1 MSCRVFKSRKW
12 REERKKERGG
22 VERGRRRAISFSF
35 SFRMDDVGRGPFA
48 RDRGRSVGRSVGRSG
63 AGKRRRGEMSSATYL
78 TGFLRLSR
86 SPNPAVKVGKK
97 VRGRERIEVVA
108 AVGSLLHAYLR
119 ISSVI
124 GARARSFPKSLTS
137 SHFLFINGN
146 GEKRACVRRS
156 EGGRRKN
163 FLEEVEDNHLGF
175 VGPTL
180 APSPAPFWRQKGKKV
195 GKSNS
200 ISPSFALF
208 SSLLSHSLSLSLSLS
223 PSLSLLPL
231 WPNSSSSCRN
241 HYREERRRWLLL
253 LAFLFCV

>member
-1 MSCRVFKSRKW
+1 MEG
-12 REERKKERGG
+12 REEERERGI
-22 VERGRRRAISFSF
+22 ERGRRRAISFSF

-180 APSPAPFWRQKGKKV
+180 APSPAPFWRQKGKKS
-195 GKSNS
+195 GE
-200 ISPSFALF
+200 IQFDF
-208 SSLLSHSLSLSLSLS
+208 SLLRSFFFASLSLSLSLYLSLS